1 MRLIL
6 QRVLSAGVTVEG
18 TSVGQIGPGLLVLL
32 GVSPTDTP
40 EDIQQ
45 LARKTLNIRLWET
58 NGKSWNANVVQ
69 MGYEVLVV
77 SQFTLFAVL
86 KGNKPDFH
94 GAMNPEAAE
103 GLYLRFVQEL
113 KTLYREDRVATG
125 AFRQYMNVSMVGD
138 GPVTISLDNTK
149 KSAEVPTSPELE

>member
-1 MRLIL
+1 M
-6 QRVLSAGVTVEG
+6 EG
-18 TSVGQIGPGLLVLL
+18 ASVGQIGPGLLVLL
-32 GVSPTDTP
+32 GVSPTDTL

-69 MGYEVLVV
+69 MGFEVLVV

-94 GAMNPEAAE
+94 GAMSPEAAE

-113 KTLYREDRVATG
+113 KTIYREDRVATG

-149 KSAEVPTSPELE
+149 KSAVPTSPELE

>member
-1 MRLIL
+1 MRLVL

-18 TSVGQIGPGLLVLL
+18 ASVGQIGPGLLVLL
-32 GVSPTDTP
+32 GVSPSDTL

-45 LARKTLNIRLWET
+45 LARKTLNVRLWAA
-58 NGKSWNANVVQ
+58 NGKTWNASVVQ

-94 GAMNPEAAE
+94 GALNPEAAE
-103 GLYLRFVQEL
+103 GLYLHFVQEL
-113 KTLYREDRVATG
+113 KRLYREDRVATG

-138 GPVTISLDNTK
+138 GPVTITLDNTK
-149 KSAEVPTSPELE
+149 RPEVEPTPPELD